1 MRPVC
6 PPVGDEECPRRVP
19 TDAAVLWSMPSTV
32 ARTSPASAPVSAP
45 VSALPRPLDLSYGS
59 NRVAVFGTAVFGGM
73 GLLLGRSWRQALG
86 VGGVALLGW
95 ATGRE
100 LDPDAPVSAA
110 VALGLAGLTGLAQT
124 ARSAPSSRSAHSPR
138 QRGTAV
144 PAILP
149 GMAALSAAR
158 LLTGTVGYAATRPD
172 VLALGVQAGAA
183 SLAGHQVAALLP
195 AAALG
200 LSAAQGD
207 TLRPHDDWGTALAL
221 GAGLLPQ
228 VAGAAS
234 ARRHHVL
241 SDLLTLGA
249 LSLGRTL
256 TAAEQP
262 TSRCDRAE
270 LKVSASRLRSSRIM
284 GLGALAA
291 GLLRGE
297 SAGLVPLA
305 AACLGAGLRRT
316 LTSRSEPGRPELGH
330 PELGALSPVKPG

>member
-1 MRPVC
+1 
-6 PPVGDEECPRRVP
+6 
-19 TDAAVLWSMPSTV
+19 MPSTV
-32 ARTSPASAPVSAP
+32 ARTLPASAPVSAP

-59 NRVAVFGTAVFGGM
+59 NRLAVVGTAVFGGM
-73 GLLLGRSWRQALG
+73 CLLLGRSWRQALG
-86 VGGVALLGW
+86 VGGVSLLAW

-124 ARSAPSSRSAHSPR
+124 AQVRPMARSAHSPR

-149 GMAALSAAR
+149 GMSALSAAR
-158 LLTGTVGYAATRPD
+158 LLTGTVGNAATRPD
-172 VLALGVQAGAA
+172 VLALSVQAGAA
-183 SLAGHQVAALLP
+183 TLAGHQVAAMLP
-195 AAALG
+195 AAALA
-200 LSAAQGD
+200 LSAAAGD
-207 TLRPHDDWGTALAL
+207 TLRPQDDWSAALAL

-228 VAGAAS
+228 VMGTGS
-234 ARRHHVL
+234 ARHHHVL

-249 LSLGRTL
+249 LSFGRAL

-262 TSRCDRAE
+262 TSKCDQAE

-284 GLGALAA
+284 SLGALAA

-305 AACLGAGLRRT
+305 AACVGAGLRRS
-316 LTSRSEPGRPELGH
+316 LLSRSELSQSELDRS
-330 PELGALSPVKPG
+330 EYGALSRVEPN